1 MGLESMG
8 FENPNKLNQWS
19 TEMRKH
25 YKIADKSRGY
35 GVQDQVYETL
45 EQAKRAAVLRSAYN
59 GDEVIVYEVINNRWS
74 RKF

>member
-1 MGLESMG
+1 MDLKSMG
-8 FENPNKLNQWS
+8 FENPINVNQWS
-19 TEMRKH
+19 TEMGKH

-45 EQAKRAAVLRSAYN
+45 EQAKRAAVLRSAYT
-59 GDEVIVYEVINNRWS
+59 GDEVVVYEVINNRWS